1 MFAVS
6 YKLRS
11 NLFIHYR
18 NFGVKMP
25 KPLKKFFDRESGAGA
40 RARRFGR
47 RIADRFRGGVSRLQA
62 ARDARRARRG

>member
-1 MFAVS
+1 
-6 YKLRS
+6 
-11 NLFIHYR
+11 
-18 NFGVKMP
+18 MP

-47 RIADRFRGGVSRLQA
+47 RIADRARGGMSRIRA